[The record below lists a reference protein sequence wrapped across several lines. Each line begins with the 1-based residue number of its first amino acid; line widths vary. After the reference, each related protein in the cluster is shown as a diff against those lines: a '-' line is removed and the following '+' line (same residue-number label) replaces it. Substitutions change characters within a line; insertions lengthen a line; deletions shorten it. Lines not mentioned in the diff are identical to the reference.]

1 MAELKVYLSAGLDR
15 RFRMLA
21 MSVFG
26 YGRGSLSEAA
36 VDALTKWC
44 EEHEARKLDPEPKQ
58 ETSHSNSDPAARAEE
73 RVGQTKVGVRCS
85 LRRQR
90 DDWSK
95 YNRVDAVKLLR
106 EGNMTRAGTDVL
118 PQKWLTKN

>member
-1 MAELKVYLSAGLDR
+1 MAELKVYLSGELDK

-44 EEHEARKLDPEPKQ
+44 EEHETGKTDPQQKDEP
-58 ETSHSNSDPAARAEE
+58 TNLNSDSVTRAEE
-73 RVGQTKVGVRCS
+73 RPGIVSSGKGENSSSAAT
-85 LRRQR
+85 
-90 DDWSK
+90 
-95 YNRVDAVKLLR
+95 
-106 EGNMTRAGTDVL
+106 
-118 PQKWLTKN
+118 